1 MKRYTVAGKTA
12 ATAATIDVGIA
23 AIWNASAVRRIYV
36 YEIHLFKQAV
46 GAADEP
52 KLRRTS
58 ARGTAATTATP
69 TIENDLAQ
77 DQAPPSGALLDLSYT
92 VQPTFTGTSGSGG
105 DLASIVVP
113 AAIGAGIMWSFPKP
127 LEIKGGS
134 GLAIVTGIALAMPV
148 ARVGF
153 VWEE

>member
-1 MKRYTVAGKTA
+1 MKRYAVAGKTA

-23 AIWNASAVRRIYV
+23 GIWNASSVRRIYV

-69 TIENDLAQ
+69 TIENDFAQ
-77 DQAPPSGALLDLSYT
+77 DQAPPSGALLDLSYSA
-92 VQPTFTGTSGSGG
+92 QPTFTGTSGSGG
-105 DLASIVVP
+105 DEISLVTP
-113 AAIGAGIMWSFPKP
+113 AAIGAGIMWAFPTP
-127 LEIKGGS
+127 IEVKGGS
-134 GLAIVTGIALAMPV
+134 GLAIVTGIALAFPV
-148 ARVGF
+148 ARVGY